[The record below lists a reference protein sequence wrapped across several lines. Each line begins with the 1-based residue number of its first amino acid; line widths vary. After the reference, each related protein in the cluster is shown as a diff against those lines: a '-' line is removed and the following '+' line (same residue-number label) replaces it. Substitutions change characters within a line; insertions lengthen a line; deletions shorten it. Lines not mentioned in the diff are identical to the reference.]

1 MPIAV
6 HAENFDQEV
15 LREEKVVL
23 VDVWGP
29 QCGPCLAL
37 SPHVDKLEEVY
48 GDKLK
53 VTKLDASKNRRFCLS
68 LKVLGLPTFLIYE
81 KGKEV
86 RRLSG
91 GNLRMKDIEKT
102 VKEWLTRCL

>member
-6 HAENFDQEV
+6 HADNFDQEV
-15 LREEKVVL
+15 LWADKVVL
-23 VDVWGP
+23 VDFWGP

-37 SPHVDKLEEVY
+37 SPYVDKLEEAY

-68 LKVLGLPTFLIYE
+68 LKVLGLPTFLIYA

-91 GNLRMKDIEKT
+91 GDLKMEEIERAI
-102 VKEWLTRCL
+102 KEVIK

>member
-23 VDVWGP
+23 VDFWGP

-48 GDKLK
+48 GI
-53 VTKLDASKNRRFCLS
+53 S
-68 LKVLGLPTFLIYE
+68 
-81 KGKEV
+81 
-86 RRLSG
+86 
-91 GNLRMKDIEKT
+91 
-102 VKEWLTRCL
+102 

>member
-6 HAENFDQEV
+6 HAENFAQEV
-15 LREEKVVL
+15 LRADQIVL
-23 VDVWGP
+23 VDFWGP

-37 SPHVDKLEEVY
+37 SPHGDKLEEVY

-91 GNLRMKDIEKT
+91 GDLKMEEIEKAI
-102 VKEWLTRCL
+102 KEVIK